1 MNNEITSILH
11 IDIIIHLLLIDFFC
25 LTLFLIL
32 VVVMLRDILPEII
45 DATWSNQYH
54 IVEIINSVPKFILDF
69 LQKLRTKEN
78 LDSVES
84 IESNIH

>member
-1 MNNEITSILH
+1 
-11 IDIIIHLLLIDFFC
+11 
-25 LTLFLIL
+25 
-32 VVVMLRDILPEII
+32 MLRDILPEII

>member
-1 MNNEITSILH
+1 MS
-11 IDIIIHLLLIDFFC
+11 
-25 LTLFLIL
+25 
-32 VVVMLRDILPEII
+32 RDSLPEII

-54 IVEIINSVPKFILDF
+54 IVEIINSVAKIILDF
-69 LQKLRTKEN
+69 LQELRTKEN